1 MDGRWR
7 WAFPF
12 SAFILPKV
20 NLESVMGQIDFNL
33 NLDVDVDLNVNVNL
47 NLDLD
52 YFDDNKDN
60 I

>member
-20 NLESVMGQIDFNL
+20 NWESVMGQIDFNL
-33 NLDVDVDLNVNVNL
+33 DVDLNVNVNL